1 MQNTH
6 KNIILK
12 LSLLAMLTLLPMSVT
27 QGQEDVVAKTADG
40 VLPKATET
48 DQETKTKVDEA
59 QETVE
64 KPVPKYDF
72 TIEYSIPYT
81 NVKSQDSTGTRWSFA
96 TASFIESELIRQE
109 KGQHDLSEMFIVKN
123 I

>member
-27 QGQEDVVAKTADG
+27 EGQEDVVAKTADG

-72 TIEYSIPYT
+72 T
-81 NVKSQDSTGTRWSFA
+81 
-96 TASFIESELIRQE
+96 
-109 KGQHDLSEMFIVKN
+109 
-123 I
+123 